1 MFPLAL
7 APYIPAAA
15 AGIGAFAKGAQ
26 RYGPQIVQGGINTL
40 NRLGQSPF
48 VSNLANRFNFGF
60 APQGGKIGNTFSQLS
75 FPGGMQTA
83 NPANIYGLENISD
96 IADEIKNQ
104 EFLREVD
111 EDLTDGKVFDKVDKL
126 TKEIKEIF
134 NEEEET
140 KKNKEP
146 SIDDL
151 PLDAQEIKDKKK
163 KEKDKKTKKIAE
175 NLKKGGY
182 VKKQRKRKSYKSS
195 GFVRMKKSKKRKYI

>member
-111 EDLTDGKVFDKVDKL
+111 EDLTDGKVFNKVDKL
-126 TKEIKEIF
+126 TEEIKEIF
-134 NEEEET
+134 NEEEEEET
-140 KKNKEP
+140 KKK
-146 SIDDL
+146 
-151 PLDAQEIKDKKK
+151 
-163 KEKDKKTKKIAE
+163 
-175 NLKKGGY
+175 
-182 VKKQRKRKSYKSS
+182 
-195 GFVRMKKSKKRKYI
+195 